1 MSQNLLIIVS
11 GPPGTGKTALAKRIA
26 EELGLPLLARDDIKE
41 LLFDT
46 LGWSDRPWSRKLG
59 LASWRVLYHVLE
71 ELLKANQSLVV
82 ESNFRKELAS
92 EALSTLQDKYRF
104 ETVKV
109 LCQADSEVLLE
120 RFKQRAESGARHPG
134 HVDRL
139 NYDEFEAVLRQDDW
153 GALDIDGRVVTVDT
167 TDFKAVDYGQ
177 IINDIRPEWSST
189 LMRVKEHSLQLKQQ
203 AGEYAVQ
210 FVKSGMVIGLG
221 HGSTAIFAVRRI
233 AELLHKG
240 RLENIL
246 GVPCSRQVEE
256 DARQLGILLT
266 TLDEHLV
273 VDLTIDGADEVDP
286 DLNVIKGG
294 GGALLREKIVAQA
307 SRREIIVV
315 DESKLS
321 PALGTHWPVPV
332 EVAPFGWRSQAAYL
346 ESLGAKPV
354 MRLNSDG
361 TAFKTN
367 QGNLILDCH
376 FGPIPDPA
384 QLVAQMNERAGI
396 VEHGLFLGLA
406 TDVIVAGVEGVR
418 HLKRKT

>member
-1 MSQNLLIIVS
+1 MSQNLLVIVS
-11 GPPGTGKTALAKRIA
+11 GPPGAGKTTLARRIA
-26 EELGLPLLARDDIKE
+26 KELGLPLLARDDIKE

-46 LGWSDRPWSRKLG
+46 LGWSDRQWSKKLG
-59 LASWRVLYHVLE
+59 LASWKVLYHVLE

-92 EALSTLQDKYRF
+92 EELSTLQGRYPLEVVQVVCK
-104 ETVKV
+104 T
-109 LCQADSEVLLE
+109 DSDTLLE
-120 RFKQRAESGARHPG
+120 RFKQRAESGERHPG
-134 HVDRL
+134 HVDHL
-139 NYDEFEAVLRQDDW
+139 NYDEFEAILCRGGWD
-153 GALDIDGRVVTVDT
+153 ALEIDGRVVIVDT
-167 TDFKAVDYGQ
+167 TDFEAVDYGQ
-177 IINDIRPEWSST
+177 IINDIRPERSSI
-189 LMRVKEHSLQLKQQ
+189 LMRVKEHSSQLKQQ
-203 AGEYAVQ
+203 AAEGAVE

-233 AELLHKG
+233 ARLLHEG
-240 RLENIL
+240 QRRDIL
-246 GVPCSRQVEE
+246 GVPCSRQVER
-256 DARQLGILLT
+256 DARWLGIPLT
-266 TLDEHLV
+266 TLDEHPV

-294 GGALLREKIVAQA
+294 GGALLREKIIAQA

-346 ESLGAKPV
+346 ESLGARPV
-354 MRLNSDG
+354 LRLNADG
-361 TAFKTN
+361 TPFKTD

-376 FGPIPDPA
+376 FGPILDPA
-384 QLVAQMNERAGI
+384 QLAAQMNERAGI

-406 TDVIVAGVEGVR
+406 TDVVVGGAGGVR
-418 HLKRKT
+418 HLKRQT